1 VEIDDMAGFPRKLPK
16 KQARHAASRGRGT
29 AFNGK
34 AQRRIGRAG
43 RAGKAAILATLSRT
57 VNAPSST

>member
-29 AFNGK
+29 AFEGK
-34 AQRRIGRAG
+34 AQRRIGRVGEA
-43 RAGKAAILATLSRT
+43 
-57 VNAPSST
+57 